1 MTTTTEALRARLLA
15 HAAIHDADLAHDA
28 EQQQWAADLRE
39 AAAALSAIDALPAT
53 TGDSPEHLL
62 QDQDRGL
69 SRWLADKPD
78 ARLHAREAAA
88 AIADQAQA
96 APVVAPSVEPVTL
109 ADVLDAL
116 NTFNRPKPSEDDG
129 PWEAGHFIRVDYLPA
144 FINIIAK
151 AWFATPQ
158 AQPATPPAVQ
168 APLPAR
174 FVQFTLRDLK
184 AERKRLDGFLS
195 LGNEIGRAAEY
206 DEWIAALEA
215 FAAAHG
221 IGAAAQGGE

>member
-1 MTTTTEALRARLLA
+1 MTTTTEALRLA
-15 HAAIHDADLAHDA
+15 
-28 EQQQWAADLRE
+28 RE
-39 AAAALSAIDALPAT
+39 ALTWLHDMAAGGKSVGHLYEGDCPDDSQPDSRDPGCPACKAMDKARAALSAI
-53 TGDSPEHLL
+53 
-62 QDQDRGL
+62 
-69 SRWLADKPD
+69 
-78 ARLHAREAAA
+78 
-88 AIADQAQA
+88 DQAQA
-96 APVVAPSVEPVTL
+96 APVGAPSVEPVALHAGMCSRCGKWAGAHATL
-109 ADVLDAL
+109 PGQPRDHLCMC
-116 NTFNRPKPSEDDG
+116 
-129 PWEAGHFIRVDYLPA
+129 
-144 FINIIAK
+144 
-151 AWFATPQ
+151 ATPQ

-221 IGAAAQGGE
+221 IGAAAQGDTQ